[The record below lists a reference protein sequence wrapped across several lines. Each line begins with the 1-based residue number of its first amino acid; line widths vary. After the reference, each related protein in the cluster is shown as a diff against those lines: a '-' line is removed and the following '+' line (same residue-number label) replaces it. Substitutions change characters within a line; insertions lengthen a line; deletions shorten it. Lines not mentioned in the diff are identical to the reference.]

1 MFQDDEHVP
10 PINSKGRVF
19 GGKVTNNFFLYCTS
33 KKKLLMAFLT
43 KTFSFGA
50 RPEFNFRS
58 PRSLK
63 KRPLRFPIFSGK
75 RPNSTTLFNAKAF
88 CGQKKSERR
97 KKNL

>member
-1 MFQDDEHVP
+1 MFQDNENVP
-10 PINSKGRVF
+10 PITSKGSIF
-19 GGKVTNNFFLYCTS
+19 EEKVTNNFFLDGKY

-50 RPEFNFRS
+50 RPEFSFAKVT
-58 PRSLK
+58 K

-75 RPNSTTLFNAKAF
+75 GPNSTTLFNAKAF